1 MVLCEL
7 PSADISN
14 RRPFLKKCNQM
25 THYHPSVLL
34 ILLLAFTFPVG
45 AEEAATPELATEVIY
60 LEHQNA
66 TALAETIY
74 RLGIDDAIKL
84 TVLGNLELSGI
95 HHIDPEG
102 YLHLPYLND
111 FIAVGLTLREL
122 RSELVAAWEPYLG
135 RLEVGVDVYEYNS
148 CKVYVLGEVKAPG
161 RYNYRARISLV
172 EALSLAGGF
181 YGDPVENEVAII
193 RVLPDKIKLYVVDAR
208 RIFNYGEAARDL
220 ALSAGDIVFVPRTFI
235 GDWNRFLYKIAP
247 SLGMVFDI
255 NRLSNLIW

>member
-1 MVLCEL
+1 MIPFRLSLLPVL
-7 PSADISN
+7 
-14 RRPFLKKCNQM
+14 
-25 THYHPSVLL
+25 
-34 ILLLAFTFPVG
+34 LLLAFTIP
-45 AEEAATPELATEVIY
+45 AEAEDTETPELETEVIY
-60 LEHQNA
+60 LDHQNA
-66 TALAETIY
+66 TALSETIY
-74 RLGIDDAIKL
+74 RLGVDDAIKL
-84 TVLGNLELSGI
+84 TVLGNLELSGV

-111 FIAVGLTLREL
+111 FIAIGLTLSEL

-135 RLEVGVDVYEYNS
+135 RLEVGVEVSEYNS

-161 RYNYRARISLV
+161 RYAYRARITLV

-193 RVLPDKIKLYVVDAR
+193 RVLPDRIKLYVVNAQ

-220 ALSAGDIVFVPRTFI
+220 TLSAGDTVFVPRTFI

-255 NRLSNLIW
+255 NRLSRLIW

>member
-1 MVLCEL
+1 MPKYLL
-7 PSADISN
+7 G
-14 RRPFLKKCNQM
+14 
-25 THYHPSVLL
+25 SVLL
-34 ILLLAFTFPVG
+34 LVLLSALTLPVG
-45 AEEAATPELATEVIY
+45 AEDAETPELETEVIY
-60 LEHQNA
+60 LDYQNA
-66 TALAETIY
+66 TALSETIY
-74 RLGIDDAIKL
+74 RLGVDDAIRI
-84 TVLGNLELSGI
+84 TVLGSPELSGV

-135 RLEVGVDVYEYNS
+135 RLEVGLDIYEYNS

-161 RYNYRARISLV
+161 RYAYRARISLV

-193 RVLPDKIKLYVVDAR
+193 RVLPDRIKLYVVNAQ

-220 ALSAGDIVFVPRTFI
+220 TLSAGDIVFVPRTFI

-255 NRLSNLIW
+255 NRLYKLVW